1 MQTTSDYL
9 MTYFFGFGISLG
21 EKRGRSRTE
30 AEQKGTV
37 LLTKVDNL
45 LTKVLKVLSIRNSL
59 QIKDLTPIFRQIDKM
74 TKVFLSLYI
83 YLFIIIIIIIIGKY
97 FVNFVRTYLTP
108 YR

>member
-1 MQTTSDYL
+1 M
-9 MTYFFGFGISLG
+9 GLG
-21 EKRGRSRTE
+21 EKRGRSQAE

-83 YLFIIIIIIIIGKY
+83 YI
-97 FVNFVRTYLTP
+97 YLLLLLLL
-108 YR
+108 